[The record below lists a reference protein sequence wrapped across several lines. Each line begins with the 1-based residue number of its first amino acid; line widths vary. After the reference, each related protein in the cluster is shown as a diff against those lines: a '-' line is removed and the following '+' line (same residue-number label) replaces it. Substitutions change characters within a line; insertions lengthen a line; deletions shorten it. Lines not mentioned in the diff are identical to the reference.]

1 MLNPVS
7 EKKKQKRGKL
17 MFLSYFAWDH
27 KKNLQMGGHRSPQVD
42 VVIAGDVSSHRK
54 WLGKSRR
61 MSEDRLIPIL
71 LDRNSPYNQWEFQDP
86 KMEVLYH
93 IRSYFVGI
101 FPCNRPY
108 IGLIHGRYLQF
119 RILKFPL
126 IQWLC

>member
-7 EKKKQKRGKL
+7 EKTKTWKTDVSFLFRLGSQKKSPDWGTQVASGGRRRRRGR
-17 MFLSYFAWDH
+17 
-27 KKNLQMGGHRSPQVD
+27 LQSPQM
-42 VVIAGDVSSHRK
+42 A
-54 WLGKSRR
+54 LGKSHR

-126 IQWLC
+126 IQCLC